1 MTTKTIPADVLFQAV
16 GYALDC
22 AAVDLEDGGCAMG
35 AENAYDAVRET
46 WKAEK
51 DVRFR
56 LLPARMPWQFR
67 EKYQFKM
74 KYDARFWPYEY

>member
-1 MTTKTIPADVLFQAV
+1 MTKTIPADVLRQAV
-16 GYALDC
+16 AYALDC
-22 AAVDLEDGGCAMG
+22 AAVDLENDDCASG
-35 AENAYDAVRET
+35 AEVAYDTVRET

-67 EKYQFKM
+67 EEYQFKM
-74 KYDARFWPYEY
+74 KHDARFWPYEF

>member
-1 MTTKTIPADVLFQAV
+1 MTKTIPADVLFQAV
-16 GYALDC
+16 AYALDC
-22 AAVDLEDGGCAMG
+22 AAVDVRDFGCVMG
-35 AENAYDAVRET
+35 AEVAYDTVRSA

-67 EKYQFKM
+67 EKYWFALKW
-74 KYDARFWPYEY
+74 DFRFPA

>member
-1 MTTKTIPADVLFQAV
+1 MTKTIPAEVLFQAV
-16 GYALDC
+16 AYALDC
-22 AAVDLEDGGCAMG
+22 AAEDLENDDCASG
-35 AENAYDAVRET
+35 AEVAYDTVRET

-67 EKYQFKM
+67 EEYRFKM
-74 KYDARFWPYEY
+74 KHDARFWPYEF

>member
-1 MTTKTIPADVLFQAV
+1 MTKTIPADVLRQAV
-16 GYALDC
+16 AYALDC
-22 AAVDLEDGGCAMG
+22 AAVDLEDGGCAAG
-35 AENAYDAVRET
+35 AENAYDEVRQT

-67 EKYQFKM
+67 EEYRFAM
-74 KYDARFWPYEY
+74 KWDFRFPA

>member
-1 MTTKTIPADVLFQAV
+1 MTQTIPADVLRQAV

-35 AENAYDAVRET
+35 AESAYDAVRSA

-67 EKYQFKM
+67 EKY
-74 KYDARFWPYEY
+74 RFAIKWDSRFPPYGC